1 MTTSNKFL
9 AAFLSFALVIV
20 GALVTIPSG
29 ALDWKAAIQLGI
41 IGLTAAVTLLL
52 PLVPSAKW
60 QGVLKTGIPVLL
72 AILNGLTPLILTGR
86 YDHATIGLIVL
97 NGLQVLA
104 SEIGV
109 QARIAAA
116 PTAPAVPAV

>member
-1 MTTSNKFL
+1 MTTSNRFL

-29 ALDWKAAIQLGI
+29 SLDWKAGVQLGI
-41 IGLTAAVTLLL
+41 IGLSAGVTLLL
-52 PLVPSAKW
+52 PLVPSLKW
-60 QGVLKTGIPVLL
+60 QGILKTGIPVLL
-72 AILNGLTPLILTGR
+72 AILNGLTPLILAGR

-109 QARIAAA
+109 QVRTF
-116 PTAPAVPAV
+116 PTIVPAVS

>member
-1 MTTSNKFL
+1 MSTSNKFL

-29 ALDWKAAIQLGI
+29 ALDWKAGIQLGI
-41 IGLTAAVTLLL
+41 IGLSAGVTLLL
-52 PLVPSAKW
+52 PLVPSLKW
-60 QGVLKTGIPVLL
+60 QGILKTGIPVLL
-72 AILNGLTPLILTGR
+72 AVLNGVTPLILGGR

-109 QARIAAA
+109 QVRTF
-116 PTAPAVPAV
+116 PTPVTATVSA